1 MLFDIRHHLVNVAQL
16 GIAAGRH
23 HQAFSAARTH
33 RSAGKQQVRPIAKRQ
48 FTAERLGAF
57 LHHRRFTGQ
66 NRLFHP
72 QIMRFDHP
80 QVGGNTIAC
89 ADHHNIAGNQS
100 GGRNRFMITL
110 TNHHCLAGEHIAN
123 ALERFFRVALLDMA
137 DQRVNHRHA
146 QNYQGIYPVAHDRR
160 QQRRRQ
166 QDVNQHIIKMRQ
178 KAQPRR
184 LSGFLWQRIFTILLQ
199 ARRCLGAADTF
210 RGAVG
215 AGQRFFYGELIK
227 RAARFFCT
235 HSYLLTPVTE
245 IRTASGHPQRTTK
258 TGTWA

>member
-1 MLFDIRHHLVNVAQL
+1 MFFDIRHHLVNVAQL
-16 GIAAGRH
+16 GISAGRH
-23 HQAFSAARTH
+23 DQTFSAARTH
-33 RSAGKQQVRPIAKRQ
+33 RGAGKQQIRPIAKRQ
-48 FTAERLGAF
+48 FAAERLGAF
-57 LHHRRFTGQ
+57 FHHRRFTGQ

-80 QVGGNTIAC
+80 QVGRYSIAR
-89 ADHHNIAGNQS
+89 ADHHDIAGDQS
-100 GGRNRFMITL
+100 GSRDRFMITL
-110 TNHHCLAGEHIAN
+110 TNHHRFTGEHVAN
-123 ALERFFRVALLDMA
+123 ALERFFRITLLDMS
-137 DQRVNHRHA
+137 DQRINHRHA
-146 QNYQGIYPVAHDRR
+146 QNHQGIYPVAHDRR

-184 LSGFLWQRIFTILLQ
+184 LPGLLRQRIFTILLQ
-199 ARRCLGAADTF
+199 ARRCLGAADAF

-215 AGQRFFYGELIK
+215 AGQRFVYGELIK
-227 RAARFFCT
+227 RAARFFCI

-245 IRTASGHPQRTTK
+245 IRTASGRPQRTTK